1 MIFISYFLFL
11 IISISISNMSGQE
24 NSQISKA
31 NNQELGSI
39 SSSPK
44 SAKSENPLKP
54 KPTQP
59 LYISELTAYNLQ
71 R

>member
-1 MIFISYFLFL
+1 
-11 IISISISNMSGQE
+11 MSGQE